1 MEKNAKARLLLAV
14 TAVVGG
20 VTGVASAQQATLL
33 NQNFD
38 SLPLGPF
45 VSPTE
50 TGGNGMDWTDVP
62 PAGWTRDNSGVPE
75 GPPPE
80 FRGFTFM
87 NRDSWIITE
96 GNQERLGFS
105 RGIGTLMIADPDA
118 FDDGTPIEPNL
129 FHPTIT
135 TPSIALGGVQ
145 ANSLVLNFSSSFRPY
160 DGMTARVAVKFDN
173 GSFNNIL
180 EYNTA
185 NSGGDS
191 SLMRVDEDVTLNVVN
206 PAGANSVQFRFEM
219 AEAGNDWWW
228 AIDNVL
234 VKGTVPEP
242 SSAALLGFGLAALAR
257 RARRNPT
264 GVAPAAE

>member
-20 VTGVASAQQATLL
+20 MTGVAGAQQTTLL

-45 VSPTE
+45 VSLTE
-50 TGGNGMDWTDVP
+50 SGGNGSDWTDVP
-62 PAGWTRDNSGVPE
+62 PAGWTRDNSGVPA

-80 FRGFTFM
+80 FRGFTFL
-87 NRDSWIITE
+87 NKDSWVATE
-96 GNQERLGFS
+96 GNQERFLFG
-105 RGIGTLMIADPDA
+105 GGTGTVMVADPDA

-135 TPSIALGGVQ
+135 TPAIALGGVTP
-145 ANSLVLNFSSSFRPY
+145 NSLVLNFNSSFRPY
-160 DGMTARVAVKFDN
+160 DGMIARVAVKFGN

-180 EYNTA
+180 EYTTA

-191 SLMRVDEDVTLNVVN
+191 NLMRVDEAVTLNVAN
-206 PAGANSVQFRFEM
+206 PAGATSAQFRFEM

-228 AIDNVL
+228 AVDNVL
-234 VKGTVPEP
+234 VTGNVPEP

-257 RARRNPT
+257 RVRRNPA
-264 GVAPAAE
+264 GDAPAAE